1 MCMSCV
7 FHKRRDTSSSSSLS
21 SLVCIQ
27 CAACDVLCG
36 SQNGNRQK
44 RIVVFECMSTKM
56 SISMEIAWLLFSMI
70 YSSISYLSFSL
81 WKVAFCIHISQDFY
95 ANCFAMLC
103 WCWCCCG
110 CHRRRCTIAF
120 VIFFRCDCKPFR
132 SSGIVSS
139 SFSLET
145 KR

>member
-27 CAACDVLCG
+27 CTACDVLCG

-56 SISMEIAWLLFSMI
+56 SISMEIAWLLFFPDIFFHSVSQLFI
-70 YSSISYLSFSL
+70 VESCILHTHLSRFLCELLCYAVLMLMLLRLPPPPLYNCICNFFSL
-81 WKVAFCIHISQDFY
+81 RLQTFSVFRNRLII
-95 ANCFAMLC
+95 
-103 WCWCCCG
+103 
-110 CHRRRCTIAF
+110 
-120 VIFFRCDCKPFR
+120 IFI
-132 SSGIVSS
+132 GN
-139 SFSLET
+139 
-145 KR
+145 